1 MGSRS
6 KAVCKAREHKE
17 GEAIVTKR
25 IDAYGRTQIKS
36 SRYRDN
42 YVVPQR
48 GKDRDQLKCRAQGNM
63 RHTWYPHGRLVGSSS
78 YIKSISGD

>member
-6 KAVCKAREHKE
+6 KVGYKAREHKE

-25 IDAYGRTQIKS
+25 IDAYDRMQIKS

-48 GKDRDQLKCRAQGNM
+48 GKDRDQLKCKAQSNM
-63 RHTWYPHGRLVGSSS
+63 RRTWYPHGRLVGSSS

>member
-6 KAVCKAREHKE
+6 KAGYKAREHKE
-17 GEAIVTKR
+17 GEAIVTER
-25 IDAYGRTQIKS
+25 VDAYDRTQIKS

-48 GKDRDQLKCRAQGNM
+48 GKDRNQLKCKAQGNM

>member
-1 MGSRS
+1 MSS
-6 KAVCKAREHKE
+6 SCKDVCKPREPKE

-25 IDAYGRTQIKS
+25 VDAYGRTQIKS
-36 SRYRDN
+36 SRYRYD